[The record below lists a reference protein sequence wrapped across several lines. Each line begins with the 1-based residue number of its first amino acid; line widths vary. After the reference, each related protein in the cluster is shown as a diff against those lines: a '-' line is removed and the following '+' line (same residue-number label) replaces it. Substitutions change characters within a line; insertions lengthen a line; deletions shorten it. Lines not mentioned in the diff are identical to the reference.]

1 MTRAWRDGTPWRARP
16 KLDVLLALDQP
27 AWATLVG
34 LIDECPVIHA
44 GLEALR
50 GRAHAVD
57 PFAHEF
63 ISSNRQIAAVEAFR
77 DSLPETLAVS

>member
-1 MTRAWRDGTPWRARP
+1 
-16 KLDVLLALDQP
+16 
-27 AWATLVG
+27 
-34 LIDECPVIHA
+34 VIHA

-63 ISSNRQIAAVEAFR
+63 ISSNRQIAAVEAFM